1 MRSLSGWLRIEQHGV
16 HMTTKPPPVPP
27 ANRSDKGPGSATE
40 APLTQGRAGSQTKD
54 PDKVGQAGNSKVNTT
69 NQGYQQDR

>member
-1 MRSLSGWLRIEQHGV
+1 
-16 HMTTKPPPVPP
+16 MTASPPPVPP
-27 ANRSDKGPGSATE
+27 ANRSDKGPGSAERAPTE
-40 APLTQGRAGSQTKD
+40 TGPKGSGQTKD

>member
-1 MRSLSGWLRIEQHGV
+1 RVADARGGGGR
-16 HMTTKPPPVPP
+16 P
-27 ANRSDKGPGSATE
+27 ARGLGPDGSATE

>member
-1 MRSLSGWLRIEQHGV
+1 
-16 HMTTKPPPVPP
+16 MTTKPPPVPP

-40 APLTQGRAGSQTKD
+40 APLSQGRAGSQTKD